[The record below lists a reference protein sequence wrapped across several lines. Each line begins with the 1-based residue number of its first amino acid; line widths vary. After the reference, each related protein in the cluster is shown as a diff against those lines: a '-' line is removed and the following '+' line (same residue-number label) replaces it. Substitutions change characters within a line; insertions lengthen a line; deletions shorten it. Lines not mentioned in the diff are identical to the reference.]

1 MNRIAANMLWGGCTI
16 ALFSTLS
23 IGAWAQ
29 ATHQVDV
36 KRGTVTYAAG
46 NDLIVKMEDGSLKHF
61 VVPSDYRLMVDGK
74 NVSVQ
79 DLKPGTQLTQMIT
92 TTTEED
98 VVTNV
103 RTVDAKVIEA
113 KPPNLTIAMGDT
125 IKHIRVPDGT
135 KFTINGKEMTLADL
149 KEGMRVKGTVV
160 TTVPTTVV
168 SRSRKVTGETPA
180 PKAVDTPTL
189 IGVLLIEP
197 ADAPDK

>member
-29 ATHQVDV
+29 TTHQIDV

-46 NDLIVKMEDGSLKHF
+46 NDVIVKMADGSLKHF
-61 VVPSDYRLMVDGK
+61 VVPSDYRLTVDGK

-79 DLKPGTQLTQMIT
+79 DLKPGTQLTQTIT

-168 SRSRKVTGETPA
+168 SRSRNVTGES
-180 PKAVDTPTL
+180 PKAVDTPIL

-197 ADAPDK
+197 ADVPDK